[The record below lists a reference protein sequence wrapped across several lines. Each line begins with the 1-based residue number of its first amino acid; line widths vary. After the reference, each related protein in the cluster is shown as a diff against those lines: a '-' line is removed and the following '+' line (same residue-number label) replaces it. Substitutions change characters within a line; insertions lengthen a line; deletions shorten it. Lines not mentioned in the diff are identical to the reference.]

1 MRSTHGVVGLFLL
14 AVGGSKDFNGRFP
27 GIDEAVGGMGAFGT
41 NSENRQAA
49 DVALE
54 EKQVRSWLCAGQS
67 FSSAEAA
74 EGDFEVVRGPE
85 GWGLGLE
92 IGGRVMDINLG
103 GDNPTQGNLILS
115 ASETMNDDD
124 DDYDDDDDDDE
135 DGGDDDDDD
144 DDDDDLT
151 LIEQGWYD
159 DVRSPGGFTAFAW
172 QLGERDLFL
181 AEAELLCATRFATAG
196 PNTRTSQM
204 FINYKDNAFLDKQ
217 GFAPIGEVMGDG
229 MEVAEKF
236 YKGYGEQPNQ
246 GLITSKGNAYL
257 DTFPKLT
264 KITKAT
270 ISS

>member
-14 AVGGSKDFNGRFP
+14 AVFLASTRWCSTFLP
-27 GIDEAVGGMGAFGT
+27 SPSPIA
-41 NSENRQAA
+41 QAA
-49 DVALE
+49 DVALD
-54 EKQVRSWLCAGQS
+54 EKQGRRPLLAAAAGLSLASGAGSVQ
-67 FSSAEAA
+67 AA
-74 EGDFEVVRGPE
+74 EGDFEV
-85 GWGLGLE
+85 
-92 IGGRVMDINLG
+92 VMDINLG
-103 GDNPTQGNLILS
+103 GDNPTQTSIKILVHPEW
-115 ASETMNDDD
+115 APK
-124 DDYDDDDDDDE
+124 
-135 DGGDDDDDD
+135 GAAQFKK
-144 DDDDDLT
+144 

-159 DVRSPGGFTAFAW
+159 DAGIFRVVPGFVAQFGLPAKP
-172 QLGERDLFL
+172 QNRL
-181 AEAELLCATRFATAG
+181 ANIPDDPVKVSNKRGTLVFATAG

-257 DTFPKLT
+257 DTQFPKLT